1 MKYFLKLDMYFTW
14 ICYKLQGNQLSF
26 LKSVNIQLD

>member
-1 MKYFLKLDMYFTW
+1 MKNFLKLDMYFTW
-14 ICYKLQGNQLSF
+14 ISYKLQGNQLSF